1 MSQAITSNSGTNV
14 SGVDHNLNQVQQ
26 ESQNQQVQVP
36 HQPSMFKRILGGMAG
51 IAGNMFAPG
60 LGGAL
65 GSLIGGSGI
74 SGGIASGFASNAA
87 DLVTSNQLLA
97 VAQQSNQLQEET
109 ALAANVQ
116 KSKHQTLMSVIQSI
130 N

>member
-1 MSQAITSNSGTNV
+1 MSQALTPNSGIT
-14 SGVDHNLNQVQQ
+14 SGVDQNLNQIQQ
-26 ESQNQQVQVP
+26 QSQNQQVQAL
-36 HQPSMFKRILGGMAG
+36 HQPGMFRRVLGGMAG

-65 GSLIGGSGI
+65 GSLIGSSGI

-87 DLVTSNQLLA
+87 DLATANQLLA
-97 VAQQSNQLQEET
+97 VAQQSNQIQEET
-109 ALAANVQ
+109 ELAANVQ
-116 KSKHQTLMSVIQSI
+116 KSKHQTLMSIIQSI

>member
-1 MSQAITSNSGTNV
+1 MSQALTPNSGIT
-14 SGVDHNLNQVQQ
+14 SGVDQNLNQIQQ
-26 ESQNQQVQVP
+26 QSQNQQVQAP
-36 HQPSMFKRILGGMAG
+36 HQPGMFRKILGGMAG

-65 GSLIGGSGI
+65 GSLIGSSGI

-87 DLVTSNQLLA
+87 DLATANQLLA
-97 VAQQSNQLQEET
+97 VAQQSNQIQEET
-109 ALAANVQ
+109 ELAANVQ